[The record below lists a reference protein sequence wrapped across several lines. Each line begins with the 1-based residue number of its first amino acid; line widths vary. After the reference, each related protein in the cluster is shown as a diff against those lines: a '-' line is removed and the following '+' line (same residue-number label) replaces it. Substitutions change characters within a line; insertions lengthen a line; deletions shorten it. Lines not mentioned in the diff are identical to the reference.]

1 MVTSDR
7 LAAEMFMLETGT
19 KMVDVPY
26 KGGGV
31 ALGDMMAGTT
41 QVMGPFREYREAAT
55 VWREQAMATRYRAT
69 MRYTIVV
76 NAPA

>member
-1 MVTSDR
+1 MQQHYWVIGADYQDMKF
-7 LAAEMFMLETGT
+7 AE
-19 KMVDVPY
+19 VIY
-26 KGGGV
+26 
-31 ALGDMMAGTT
+31 GTT

-69 MRYTIVV
+69 TRFTIVV